1 MNLAERIVFSTTVPQ
16 QNRLTLAA
24 ATENARLAPIEQ
36 IFLFLG
42 IVEIP
47 IGVDKYYLYSEQDAQ
62 WGAVAGFSV
71 SLTAICFFFLYVVWA
86 LRVMRRELP
95 LPTFFGAPQLVYLAA
110 VALSIVTA
118 PVRQL
123 GLCDLFL
130 LLQAYGLFFYVA
142 NRIRRIAELK
152 FVIRCLAIGM
162 AIQGLIMIGQKSLG
176 ESAYGQ
182 TYELSM
188 LKFIVWE
195 DGRTAGT
202 LHSAVLAGS
211 WLAIVWLVVLPLF
224 LVERQPWQRFIL
236 AACLTIGMLGMLFT
250 QTRGAIITAG
260 LGCFVLG
267 SCMFYRGWLPRW
279 FSRVAVVAVLLA
291 MIPLLQIVQKRVL
304 QGDEGSA
311 ESRKHL
317 SAIAFQT
324 IARNPIWG
332 YGAGNCHLACLPV
345 ANSAEF
351 RSEWYYTIHCKYLLV
366 WIENGIFGLLAFL
379 AVLWTGLRQ
388 GIFAW
393 HQKHPVLSPL
403 GLGCVAAI
411 AGHMV
416 HMLVDIFNSRPQV
429 QILWLVLGI
438 TAAISRPALRGGLT
452 RSTLRR
458 RTSQGIS

>member
-1 MNLAERIVFSTTVPQ
+1 
-16 QNRLTLAA
+16 
-24 ATENARLAPIEQ
+24 
-36 IFLFLG
+36 
-42 IVEIP
+42 
-47 IGVDKYYLYSEQDAQ
+47 
-62 WGAVAGFSV
+62 
-71 SLTAICFFFLYVVWA
+71 
-86 LRVMRRELP
+86 
-95 LPTFFGAPQLVYLAA
+95 
-110 VALSIVTA
+110 
-118 PVRQL
+118 
-123 GLCDLFL
+123 
-130 LLQAYGLFFYVA
+130 
-142 NRIRRIAELK
+142 
-152 FVIRCLAIGM
+152 
-162 AIQGLIMIGQKSLG
+162 
-176 ESAYGQ
+176 
-182 TYELSM
+182 
-188 LKFIVWE
+188 
-195 DGRTAGT
+195 